1 MSFQYQVAAGTKIQ
15 LPSGQ
20 PATLPAATLLTFT
33 SLNGSQ
39 SVVEN
44 LASDP
49 TNFAANLS
57 TFPSQTV
64 ISGESYAAT
73 YGADATLIVGADVG
87 PTPLVVPASSSR
99 ATTTLTIVF
108 SVAMDSGISN
118 KAGIVVVGDGATL
131 TVNSISISGS
141 TMTVTLSGSSSA
153 TLMTFSYIASQGTL
167 ASAAGALVRN
177 TGPLTIAH
185 S

>member
-1 MSFQYQVAAGTKIQ
+1 MSFQYQIAAGTKIQ
-15 LPSGQ
+15 LPNGTQ
-20 PATLPAATLLTFT
+20 ATLPAATLITFT
-33 SLNGSQ
+33 SLGASQ
-39 SVVEN
+39 QVVEN
-44 LASDP
+44 LATDI
-49 TNFAANLS
+49 TNFAANRS
-57 TFPSQTV
+57 TFPSQAVVDGTC
-64 ISGESYAAT
+64 YLAT
-73 YGADATLIVGADVG
+73 YGADAALIVGASVG
-87 PTPLVVPASSSR
+87 PQPLVVPASSSR

-108 SVAMDSGISN
+108 SVAMDESITN
-118 KAGIVVVGDGATL
+118 KAGIVVVGDGTTL
-131 TVNSISISGS
+131 TVNSISTSGT